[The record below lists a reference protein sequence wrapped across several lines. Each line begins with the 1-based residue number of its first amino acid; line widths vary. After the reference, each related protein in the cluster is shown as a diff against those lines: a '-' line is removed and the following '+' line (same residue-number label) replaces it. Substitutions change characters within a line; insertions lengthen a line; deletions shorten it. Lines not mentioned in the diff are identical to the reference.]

1 MTTLFRKEYPQ
12 KSRATEFLFL
22 ILFIVL
28 MIPIS
33 PLIFVWA
40 IGKIIEP
47 VTELY
52 TDVVWASFNTLH
64 NKINP
69 YRKTDMA
76 TLTKKERAWL
86 NELQEVLDRCPVVSS
101 CRDCVLSPWLLHHHH
116 AKGTAKR
123 GGMVKPAT
131 LTVAFKKARDS
142 VDYNWRANG
151 TPPSFHEQRSL
162 SERLFREQGVDTK
175 ILLGHSNQKMTDI
188 YNDVRGKEWK
198 KLVI

>member
-52 TDVVWASFNTLH
+52 TDVVWRRSTHCTIKL
-64 NKINP
+64 IRI
-69 YRKTDMA
+69 RKTDMA

-86 NELQEVLDRCPVVSS
+86 NELQEVLDRCPSPKKIGFYTIGDKSIYLYDLRRMDEIMEALDNRSS
-101 CRDCVLSPWLLHHHH
+101 MDWCVAVHDMN
-116 AKGTAKR
+116 AG
-123 GGMVKPAT
+123 
-131 LTVAFKKARDS
+131 FD
-142 VDYNWRANG
+142 
-151 TPPSFHEQRSL
+151 E
-162 SERLFREQGVDTK
+162 K
-175 ILLGHSNQKMTDI
+175 ILFPSSVESTAG
-188 YNDVRGKEWK
+188 
-198 KLVI
+198 

>member
-1 MTTLFRKEYPQ
+1 
-12 KSRATEFLFL
+12 
-22 ILFIVL
+22 
-28 MIPIS
+28 
-33 PLIFVWA
+33 
-40 IGKIIEP
+40 
-47 VTELY
+47 
-52 TDVVWASFNTLH
+52 
-64 NKINP
+64 
-69 YRKTDMA
+69 MA

-151 TPPSFHEQRSL
+151 TPP
-162 SERLFREQGVDTK
+162 
-175 ILLGHSNQKMTDI
+175 
-188 YNDVRGKEWK
+188 
-198 KLVI
+198 